1 MWYWFWFEYHFVF
14 EVTDM
19 IGFIFAPAGLREQ
32 VNYSVNS
39 VHSWLAENGI

>member
-19 IGFIFAPAGLREQ
+19 IGFIFAPGLREQ

-39 VHSWLAENGI
+39 VHSWLDENGI